1 MKICEIATIVCPPN
15 ITGKWVRP
23 VAKTLIQEPRH
34 VPREP
39 RSTESRR
46 PYGIKYPL
54 GKDRFLTMP
63 SYADTKFKKSVVKC
77 CCCGS
82 CYGMNEWIRAFSL
95 WYIKCGKKTSIFDT
109 ELAKIKH
116 MVELSYIFLVILIIL
131 LYQINSF
138 CIFNTFENEV
148 VLDSILSVKTR
159 VNFKSI
165 NTLDRNIHKN
175 VRFVPC
181 QLFVRILYVF
191 CIWKTNFCHG

>member
-1 MKICEIATIVCPPN
+1 MIVC
-15 ITGKWVRP
+15 
-23 VAKTLIQEPRH
+23 
-34 VPREP
+34 
-39 RSTESRR
+39 
-46 PYGIKYPL
+46 
-54 GKDRFLTMP
+54 MP

-82 CYGMNEWIRAFSL
+82 CYGMNEWIWAFSL

-181 QLFVRILYVF
+181 QLFCTNSLCFLYMKNKF
-191 CIWKTNFCHG
+191 LSWLNG